1 MKMGNVFVL
10 LVLVIVQMANV
21 LNVKSIIVPNA
32 KRLIHLNVINVFIH
46 QFLVL
51 MDLNANVQMV
61 RLQLQGEDVLHVK

>member
-1 MKMGNVFVL
+1 MGNVFAL

-21 LNVKSIIVPNA
+21 LNVKSVIVPNA
-32 KRLIHLNVINVFIH
+32 KHLIHLNVINVFIH

-61 RLQLQGEDVLHVK
+61 RLQLQEEDVLHVK